1 MLPPRPPLPH
11 TALLSMPVWTA
22 VPRRAGILPGFPM
35 PEMTCTIGELDIAY
49 ETFGEPSDPA
59 LLLVMGLGT
68 QMLGWHEELCA
79 EIAARGFFVIR
90 FDNRGTGESSPVRA
104 RLTMRG
110 LADDVADVLDAAGV
124 ESAHII
130 GASMGG
136 MIAQHVALDHRE
148 RVRSLILACTT
159 PGGPAGV
166 PPWRLLATAAL
177 RPLLGARRTF
187 PLVAPALYSRATLTN
202 NGERMKEDLKRRM
215 EDSTSAITVYAQ
227 LGAVALHDTRSR
239 LGELAGLETL
249 VIHGLEDGLVP
260 PARGRDLAERI
271 PGAKLELIPACGH
284 LLTTDAEEQTAT
296 AILDH
301 LARAAERTTEP
312 VQ

>member
-1 MLPPRPPLPH
+1 M
-11 TALLSMPVWTA
+11 SS
-22 VPRRAGILPGFPM
+22 RRTFEGIAWREEGPQEPGAP
-35 PEMTCTIGELDIAY
+35 
-49 ETFGEPSDPA
+49 GEPV
-59 LLLVMGLGT
+59 LMIMGLGASSR
-68 QMLGWHEELCA
+68 LWYRLLPWISRRHRA
-79 EIAARGFFVIR
+79 IV
-90 FDNRGTGESSPVRA
+90 FDNRGTGDSSPVRA
-104 RLTMRG
+104 RLTMSG
-110 LADDVADVLDAAGV
+110 LAKDAVGVLDAAGV
-124 ESAHII
+124 DRAHVL

-148 RVRSLILACTT
+148 RVSSLVLACTT
-159 PGGPAGV
+159 PGGPSGL

-177 RPLLGARRTF
+177 RPVLGSRRTF
-187 PLVAPALYSRATLTN
+187 PLVAPALYSRATL
-202 NGERMKEDLKRRM
+202 NGNRERMREDLKRRM
-215 EDSTSAITVYAQ
+215 EDSTSALTVYGQ

-249 VIHGLEDGLVP
+249 VVHGLEDGLVP

-271 PGAKLELIPACGH
+271 PGARLELIPACGH

-301 LARAAERTTEP
+301 LARAAERSTEP